1 MRAHDATWTLR
12 ALCSRVG
19 AEREAQGKGGRE
31 EKEEERGIKKR
42 DREGG
47 CEEGK
52 GKWGGG

>member
-12 ALCSRVG
+12 